1 MTIRRLSVIL
11 LFVASTLAAQ
21 SRGSR
26 GGGIYRP
33 GTGNPDE
40 QLVPW
45 KFVPTG
51 SELVK
56 GPFVVYWLPESMKD
70 IEHSPLFTSTV
81 LLEASARCVDFQIVT
96 PDDAVNIARLAK
108 PPAAMIMN
116 DGRVVRQVSAAR
128 PKSVEQMVSAELSA
142 REDEVFARLDRAKK
156 EKSVELY
163 RKIWDERCLYPLIG
177 TEAQRGLKG
186 LGVIVTEPP
195 STLAPDP
202 NLKVTNPTKKP

>member
-1 MTIRRLSVIL
+1 MTIRRLSILL

-21 SRGSR
+21 SRGL
-26 GGGIYRP
+26 YRP

-45 KFVPTG
+45 KFVPAG

-70 IEHSPLFTSTV
+70 VEHSPLFTSAV

-96 PDDAVNIARLAK
+96 PDDAVNIARLGK
-108 PPAAMIMN
+108 PPLALITNSEGKVLRQAGAAH
-116 DGRVVRQVSAAR
+116 
-128 PKSVEQMVSAELSA
+128 PKAVEQLVSAELSA
-142 REDEVFARLDRAKK
+142 REDAVFRELERAKK

-163 RKIWDERCLYPLIG
+163 KKIWNERCLYPLIG
-177 TEAQRGLKG
+177 TEAQRGLKE

-195 STLAPDP
+195 STLMPDP
-202 NLKVTNPTKKP
+202 NLKVKKKP